1 MLCKKTV
8 HDKRETDFVI
18 GRVGQRGEHASETCR
33 SNCYQAGREVCL
45 QQAAKT
51 L

>member
-18 GRVGQRGEHASETCR
+18 GRAS
-33 SNCYQAGREVCL
+33 REVCL